1 MIWYSYFQFPN
12 MKQFVHDPMSD
23 GPTGV
28 ARGGLVLGS
37 TMQCLLAALLL
48 PLSADESI
56 ARPTSGLIYH
66 PEGDAIAITNGT
78 RWDNRPLY
86 CHERFSFVWTGE
98 MPGLRGESGIFRF
111 GFERDGERV
120 MLHQFS
126 ERVMRYRPGRIEWE
140 CRDSRFAGLTVTL
153 AATTLADANGITA
166 RIASKGSRPGD
177 KCLWVCFTPN
187 ADRGSSYQWRHDTRG
202 YALEAE
208 PAREFSH
215 VATRFGPALPAWE
228 TLSFAD
234 AENPAKATNA
244 QPGVLAGAGVVA
256 VVPLSDAAPQTMAA
270 IADENDPPAYA
281 KLVLRKKSLEPAMIA
296 DPVKAFQQGME
307 RSKDFSRRLAV
318 DTPDPYL
325 NAGAPMAVAAAAGIF
340 VDPTF
345 VHGGSHWRQQ
355 QPGWRTMGG
364 AIYFGWPEQVQRAV
378 EFWGNLQV
386 KQDDGQHQHAEY
398 SPNGCQQAGNSRFFG
413 KGFIDYKQP
422 PHYEFQTQFF
432 DEAVR
437 AWRAGADP
445 KLERTLRPMLELHLE
460 RAKDC
465 YDPDGD
471 GLYEGY
477 NNTWPN
483 DSIWFNGGGTPEQS
497 AYIYYGHLA
506 AADMARRAGDR
517 TAATRHEATAAKIK
531 RAVNEL
537 LWMPDRGQYASYIEP
552 WGHKRQMPDAWV
564 YAQHVPIE
572 SGLASPEQAWKA
584 MFYTEW
590 AMERFKLPY
599 GGEMRQTS
607 NFVPG
612 QWSIRELYHG
622 DNFGM
627 ALGYFLGG
635 QGDDGW
641 NLLRGTMLES
651 MYGDGVRKSGYSNES
666 GGFNNLNRISP
677 GGLSHPNCAVDFAD
691 IVSAYSRALIE
702 GLFGYRPDYPNGLVR
717 LEPTF
722 PASWDHASIKTPDFA
737 LEFKGTTY
745 KFALAKP
752 AQVNFGIPVRA
763 RKVTAVTVNGKPVQ
777 FAIDPWAGYGML
789 RVRLPETKLA
799 VLVVDTEGNAGDLPV
814 LSREDHAGQPGH
826 RLEITP
832 VAGDVPRFQLTKVH
846 VPAPTNPK
854 LLSEA
859 PGDATW
865 KTVDLSAFH
874 NGDLREIF
882 KQRYESPR
890 PDRVS
895 MRIGYDGWSAWTFV
909 HWGIKT
915 PEISMERALVD
926 ECVAF
931 DAIDPSIANPT
942 KALTVEAW
950 LTPDAMPADG
960 GRIIDR
966 SVPQTLDGFLLDT
979 YPGNSLRLITSNGE
993 VTAPQALMPGKTVH
1007 VAGVYDSVARIM
1019 KLYVDGREVASKAN
1033 GEFPAIKPV
1042 AHSLRI
1048 GHGGPG
1054 ALPFRGRIHRVAVH
1068 DRALRP
1074 SDLEARVKPDT
1085 PQAGA
1090 ADWMLNGSPAGLK
1103 IHEPDHGDGTTLI
1116 HGDHLVTP
1124 QHARFLKPNAGKNI
1138 AFTSLWD
1145 NWPKSVSVPVHAKG
1159 DSVWLLVSG
1168 STTPMQ
1174 GKIANA
1180 VIRFRYGDGQEE
1192 TLDLVPPDN
1201 FWSLCGFGRVDYN
1214 YDRDGFSLPKSPPAQ
1229 VQLGTNCRAM
1239 VYGWKLRPGVE
1250 LKEVVLETLSLDVVI
1265 GLMGVSVTNPK

>member
-1 MIWYSYFQFPN
+1 ML
-12 MKQFVHDPMSD
+12 
-23 GPTGV
+23 
-28 ARGGLVLGS
+28 R
-37 TMQCLLAALLL
+37 CLLQYLSNRFIGITRGPSAWRNASRVAPVALLL
-48 PLSADESI
+48 APCHAEP
-56 ARPTSGLIYH
+56 AERPAAGLIYH
-66 PEGDAIAITNGT
+66 PEADAIAIANGT

-86 CHERFSFVWTGE
+86 CHERFSYYWAGE
-98 MPGLRGESGIFRF
+98 MPGLRGEAGIFRF
-111 GFERDGERV
+111 GFERDGQRV
-120 MLHQFS
+120 MLDQFP
-126 ERVMRYRPGRIEWE
+126 ERKMRYRPGWIEWE
-140 CRDSRFAGLTVTL
+140 CRDPRFPGLTLSL

-177 KCLWVCFTPN
+177 KCLWACFPPN
-187 ADRGSSYQWRHDTRG
+187 ADKGSSYRWQHDTRG
-202 YALEAE
+202 FRLEAE
-208 PAREFSH
+208 PARELGSAAVGFSAAPQ
-215 VATRFGPALPAWE
+215 VWE
-228 TLSFAD
+228 TIPFAD
-234 AENPAKATNA
+234 VGTPEKAAKA
-244 QPGVLAGAGVVA
+244 QPGVLAGTGIVA
-256 VVPLSDAAPQTMAA
+256 MVFLSDMSPQTMAA
-270 IADENDPPAYA
+270 IADENDAAGYA
-281 KLVLRKKSLEPAMIA
+281 KLVLRKKPLDPAMIA
-296 DPVKAFQQGME
+296 DPVKAFQQGIA
-307 RSKDFSRRLAV
+307 RARDFSRRLII

-325 NAGAPMAVAAAAGIF
+325 NAGAPMAVAATAGIF
-340 VDPTF
+340 VNPTF

-364 AIYFGWPEQVQRAV
+364 AIYFGWPDQVQRAV

-398 SPNGCQQAGNSRFFG
+398 SANGCQQAGKSRFFG

-432 DEAVR
+432 DEAIR
-437 AWRAGADP
+437 AWRASADP
-445 KLERTLRPMLELHLE
+445 KLEKTLRPMLELHLE

-471 GLYEGY
+471 GLYESY

-497 AYIYYGHLA
+497 GYIYYGHLA

-517 TAATRHEATAAKIK
+517 TAAARHEATAARIK
-531 RAVNEL
+531 RAVNQL

-627 ALGYFLGG
+627 SLGYFLGG
-635 QGDDGW
+635 QGDEGW

-666 GGFNNLNRISP
+666 GGFNNVNRISP

-691 IVSAYSRALIE
+691 IVSAYSRALVE
-702 GLFGYRPDYPNGLVR
+702 GLFGYRPDYPNGIVR
-717 LEPTF
+717 MEPAF
-722 PASWDHASIKTPDFA
+722 PASWDHASVKTPDFA
-737 LEFKGTTY
+737 FEFKGTTY
-745 KFALAKP
+745 KLALTKAAK
-752 AQVNFGIPVRA
+752 VSFGIPVRA
-763 RKVTAVTVNGKPVQ
+763 GKVNRVTVNGSPVK
-777 FAIDPWAGYGML
+777 FSIEPWAGYGML
-789 RVRLPETKLA
+789 RVGLPETKQA
-799 VLVVDTEGNAGDLPV
+799 VLVVETEGDSADLPV
-814 LSREDHAGQPGH
+814 LSREDPTGRPGH
-826 RLEITP
+826 RLEIAA
-832 VAGDVPRFQLTKVH
+832 VGGDVPRFQLTKVH
-846 VPAPTNPK
+846 GPDPAYPK
-854 LLSEA
+854 LLREA
-859 PGDATW
+859 PADATW
-865 KTVDLSAFH
+865 RTVDLSTIF
-874 NGDLREIF
+874 NGDLRDIF
-882 KQRYESPR
+882 KQRYDSPR

-909 HWGIKT
+909 HWGIRT
-915 PEISMERALVD
+915 PEISMEKVLVP
-926 ECVAF
+926 ESVAF
-931 DAIDPSIANPT
+931 DATDPAIANPI

-950 LTPDAMPADG
+950 LTPDTMPADG

-966 SVPQTLDGFLLDT
+966 SVPHTLDGFLLDT
-979 YPGNSLRLITSNGE
+979 FPGNSLRLITSNGE
-993 VTAPQALMPGKTVH
+993 VTAPQALTPGKTVH
-1007 VAGVYDSVARIM
+1007 VAGIYDSTARVM
-1019 KLYVDGREVASKAN
+1019 KLYVNGREVAGKAD
-1033 GEFPAIKPV
+1033 GAFPAIKPV
-1042 AHSLRI
+1042 AHSVRI

-1054 ALPFRGRIHRVAVH
+1054 TASFRGRIHRVAIH
-1068 DRALRP
+1068 DRALAP
-1074 SDLEARVKPDT
+1074 AELAARLKPDA
-1085 PQAGA
+1085 PIAGP
-1090 ADWMLNGSPAGLK
+1090 ADWTLDGNPAGLK
-1103 IHEPDHGDGTTLI
+1103 RHNLDHDSGTDLI
-1116 HGDHLVTP
+1116 QGEHLVTP
-1124 QHARFLKPNAGKNI
+1124 QHARFLKARPGTNI

-1145 NWPKSVSVPVHAKG
+1145 NWPKSVTAPVHAKG

-1180 VIRFRYGDGQEE
+1180 VIRFIYADGVEE
-1192 TLDLVPPDN
+1192 TLDLVPPEN

-1214 YDRDGFSLPKSPPAQ
+1214 YERDGFSLPKIPPAQ

-1250 LKEVVLETLSLDVVI
+1250 LKEIALETLSLDVVT
-1265 GLMGVSVTNPK
+1265 GLMGVSVANPE